1 MKIKKEILW
10 VLFMASFSFL
20 VCKGE
25 EKKEKEEVKTST
37 TGSISG
43 EKVELNYAGAIVTQD
58 MVYVFLS
65 NTSELCNLL
74 KSHEALPNLTVL
86 EFSFKQPK
94 TSTFPI
100 SITELS
106 SAKFIK
112 TDDNCGVKPENE
124 KKASSGEVKIEK
136 FSEKEIQGSIKF
148 VFEKDE
154 ISGTFVSPVCS
165 NEIGTA
171 RCRK

>member
-1 MKIKKEILW
+1 MKIKKEIILW

-25 EKKEKEEVKTST
+25 EKKEEVKTSI

-74 KSHEALPNLTVL
+74 KSQEALPNLTFL

-106 SAKFIK
+106 SSNFIQ
-112 TDDNCGVKPENE
+112 TDDNCGVKLE
-124 KKASSGEVKIEK
+124 KKASSSEVKIEK
-136 FSEKEIQGSIKF
+136 FSEKEIQGSMKF

-165 NEIGTA
+165 NKIGTA